1 MRPTTAVLEAEPP
14 VPVAVPVPVPG
25 GVAAPPAASGRR
37 DRRYWPRLVALLS
50 ALTVLLRL
58 LSFARPV
65 WNPDEGYLAV
75 QARLLAHGG
84 VLYDTVVDRKPPLLP
99 WLYQGLFAVFG
110 DGSLWPPRVAA
121 LLAHLAT
128 ALLLSAVARRRWGD
142 RSGVLAGLGYP
153 LLSIGLAP
161 EDTLAA
167 TFEVFILPWTV
178 AAVWC
183 ADRSRYGLAGL
194 AVAGAALTKQSGAVI
209 LLPVAWA
216 LWRTARAGR
225 SSGRAGS
232 LRLGLGFAV
241 PVGAVALLTGPGR
254 FLFWTVTGSAEY
266 VSPRGAWLT
275 ELSRALGGASVP
287 AVAAA
292 GLLLAAGA
300 AWALRTHPVPAD
312 LWVWLAAAGLA
323 VVSGFQFYG
332 HYFLQ
337 LLPPLV
343 LIGVAAV
350 RAVPRLRTAV
360 VCWTVL
366 ACAGFL
372 AWDLA
377 APSRELEHAVTVA
390 AAVRAHTAPADP
402 VLVWGIHPET
412 YWFADRL
419 PASRYLTAG
428 FLTNFSG
435 GRGGARVGERYAVPG
450 AWRTFTA
457 EFAAHPPALVVDD
470 SRGAPYAIARTPTL
484 RELLCSG
491 YRRVATVDGAVVYAR
506 AGRGP
511 AADTRAH
518 GGPAGRGAWG
528 RW

>member
-1 MRPTTAVLEAEPP
+1 MQPTSAVLAARPA
-14 VPVAVPVPVPG
+14 VPVAVPAG
-25 GVAAPPAASGRR
+25 APGRR
-37 DRRYWPRLVALLS
+37 DRRYWSRLAALLA

-58 LSFARPV
+58 PSFARPV

-110 DGSLWPPRVAA
+110 DGSLWPPRTAA

-128 ALLLSAVARRRWGD
+128 ALLLAAVARRRWGD
-142 RSGVLAGLGYP
+142 RSGAAAGAGYL
-153 LLSIGLAP
+153 LLSVGLAP

-167 TFEVFILPWTV
+167 TFEVFILPWTA

-183 ADRSRYGLAGL
+183 ADRSRWGLAGV
-194 AVAGAALTKQSGAVI
+194 AVAGAALTKQTGAVM
-209 LLPVAWA
+209 LLPVAWT
-216 LWRTARAGR
+216 LWRAARAGR
-225 SSGRAGS
+225 APALAGA
-232 LRLGLGFAV
+232 LRLCLGFAL

-275 ELSRALGGASVP
+275 GLSRAAGGASVL

-292 GLLLAAGA
+292 GMLLAAGA
-300 AWALRTHPVPAD
+300 AWALRRRPVPAD
-312 LWVWLAAAGLA
+312 LWVWLAASGVA

-337 LLPPLV
+337 MVPPLV

-350 RAVPRLRTAV
+350 RALPRLRAAV
-360 VCWTVL
+360 TCWTVL

-372 AWDLA
+372 VWDLA
-377 APSRELEHAVTVA
+377 APSRELDHAVAVA
-390 AAVRAHTAPADP
+390 AAVRAHTAPDDR

-412 YWFADRL
+412 YWFADRR

-435 GRGGARVGERYAVPG
+435 GRGGVRVGERYAVPG
-450 AWRTFTA
+450 AWRAFGA
-457 EFAAHPPALVVDD
+457 EFSAHPPALVVDD
-470 SRGAPYAIARTPTL
+470 SRGDPYAISRTPTL
-484 RELLCSG
+484 RDLLGSG
-491 YRRVATVDGAVVYAR
+491 YRRVARVDGAVVWAR
-506 AGRGP
+506 EAAGPAGRGG
-511 AADTRAH
+511 AH